1 MFQPCVLPSPR
12 PLTLSTPTSQESLAV
27 EVLHLEAAQL
37 GQQGKE
43 AAKLLQHA
51 HAALQHRA
59 VQPQGRAHPG
69 RLCQPAVCL
78 LLGQSQ
84 IELWGR
90 GTPAAGDPPTPTPEN
105 ASHPGRGAKE
115 GVSTLAKAMHFHSL
129 MFSEMTRYRCQMC
142 CCCTMGRVP
151 QTGKGTGLSSPV
163 GQAPGV
169 RWGHDQSRS
178 HNDRR
183 EGPESAGDEAGGGGQ
198 CPKLFSTINQGRVSP
213 GRETLG
219 KRDRDERE
227 GILFY

>member
-1 MFQPCVLPSPR
+1 MLPKKSHREVSCPIVLTVSFPPPR

-163 GQAPGV
+163 GQARG
-169 RWGHDQSRS
+169 S
-178 HNDRR
+178 
-183 EGPESAGDEAGGGGQ
+183 GGGMISQ
-198 CPKLFSTINQGRVSP
+198 DPIMTEGRVLKVQ
-213 GRETLG
+213 GMRLG
-219 KRDRDERE
+219 V
-227 GILFY
+227 GGSVQNCSVQ

>member
-1 MFQPCVLPSPR
+1 MLPKKSHREVSCPIVLTVSFPPPR

-129 MFSEMTRYRCQMC
+129 MFSEMTRYRCQMR

-163 GQAPGV
+163 GQARG
-169 RWGHDQSRS
+169 S
-178 HNDRR
+178 
-183 EGPESAGDEAGGGGQ
+183 GGGMISQ
-198 CPKLFSTINQGRVSP
+198 DPIMTEGRVLKVQ
-213 GRETLG
+213 GMRLG
-219 KRDRDERE
+219 V
-227 GILFY
+227 GGSVQNCSVQ

>member
-1 MFQPCVLPSPR
+1 M
-12 PLTLSTPTSQESLAV
+12 AV

-90 GTPAAGDPPTPTPEN
+90 GTPAAGHPPTPTPEN
-105 ASHPGRGAKE
+105 ASHPGRGAEE

-129 MFSEMTRYRCQMC
+129 MFSENASAIIAAI
-142 CCCTMGRVP
+142 
-151 QTGKGTGLSSPV
+151 GL
-163 GQAPGV
+163 
-169 RWGHDQSRS
+169 H
-178 HNDRR
+178 
-183 EGPESAGDEAGGGGQ
+183 
-198 CPKLFSTINQGRVSP
+198 CPPFATVL
-213 GRETLG
+213 
-219 KRDRDERE
+219 KRTSQKRA
-227 GILFY
+227 FFN